1 MREKELRLALICY
14 GGVSLAVYMHGVT
27 REIWHLLRASRSF
40 HDGLDP
46 SPGCEAIYRDI
57 MADMAAKSGLKIRVL
72 ADIIAGSSA
81 GGINGIFLSQ
91 AIVTGQSLEP
101 LTDLWLETADVDTL
115 LDPDAR
121 PVVARSIAP
130 WLKRPGKRLRQ
141 SFRASCGRAGSR
153 LHSEA
158 MCFRNCC
165 STRSMQWLLEVLASG
180 SCQRPSRLTCS

>member
-27 REIWHLLRASRSF
+27 REIWHLLRASRAF

-46 SPGCEAIYRDI
+46 APGCEAIYHDI
-57 MADMAAKSGLKIRVL
+57 MADMAAKGGIKIRVL

-115 LDPDAR
+115 LDP
-121 PVVARSIAP
+121 VARSPA
-130 WLKRPGKRLRQ
+130 RPGRRSQ
-141 SFRASCGRAGSR
+141 RSFHASFGRAGLR
-153 LHSEA
+153 HPLAE
-158 MCFRNCC
+158 MCSRNCC
-165 STRSMQWLLEVLASG
+165 SAR
-180 SCQRPSRLTCS
+180 